1 MPENEVES
9 LQNTSHLIYKI
20 VFCCDN
26 LKKDFNCLASVRKLY
41 LVAFY
46 LKKKK
51 FIEQRLTFAEL
62 MSRYILIYRIMLV
75 NHFPH

>member
-20 VFCCDN
+20 VFWDSF
-26 LKKDFNCLASVRKLY
+26 KKDFNCLVSVRKLY
-41 LVAFY
+41 LVVFY
-46 LKKKK
+46 LKKK
-51 FIEQRLTFAEL
+51 FIEKRLTFAEL
-62 MSRYILIYRIMLV
+62 MSRYILMYRIMLV